1 MTETPTNIAAAPETS
16 LLADV
21 LSRVRLT
28 GALFLKGEYGAP
40 WALES
45 PASHDLMAML
55 APGAERL
62 IVFHIVTEGRM
73 WVEAEGTRVELRA
86 GDMGILPAAHRHA
99 MGSLLPCAPRP
110 IGELLPPAP
119 WPDIPTCRLEGGGEP
134 TRVVCGYFRC
144 DEPLFNGLLRQ
155 LPPVFG
161 VRPGGPT
168 LDWMMAT
175 VGYALH
181 RGAQPGEDALT
192 ARLPELLLVEAL
204 RLHAEQSARPDGWLA
219 AIRDPVVGRALA
231 LLHRDP
237 GHSWTVPELARLA
250 ATSRSVLG
258 ERFAQLLGISPMQYL
273 AGWRMQI
280 AADLLRTTR
289 LKMHEIAE
297 RSGYGSEVAFSR
309 AFSRHLGVAP
319 GALRRAQD

>member
-1 MTETPTNIAAAPETS
+1 
-16 LLADV
+16 
-21 LSRVRLT
+21 
-28 GALFLKGEYGAP
+28 
-40 WALES
+40 
-45 PASHDLMAML
+45 
-55 APGAERL
+55 
-62 IVFHIVTEGRM
+62 
-73 WVEAEGTRVELRA
+73 
-86 GDMGILPAAHRHA
+86 
-99 MGSLLPCAPRP
+99 
-110 IGELLPPAP
+110 
-119 WPDIPTCRLEGGGEP
+119 
-134 TRVVCGYFRC
+134 
-144 DEPLFNGLLRQ
+144 
-155 LPPVFG
+155 
-161 VRPGGPT
+161 
-168 LDWMMAT
+168 MAT

>member
-1 MTETPTNIAAAPETS
+1 MSTHSAAPDTIRI
-16 LLADV
+16 AV
-21 LSRVRLT
+21 
-28 GALFLKGEYGAP
+28 A
-40 WALES
+40 
-45 PASHDLMAML
+45 
-55 APGAERL
+55 
-62 IVFHIVTEGRM
+62 
-73 WVEAEGTRVELRA
+73 
-86 GDMGILPAAHRHA
+86 
-99 MGSLLPCAPRP
+99 
-110 IGELLPPAP
+110 
-119 WPDIPTCRLEGGGEP
+119 
-134 TRVVCGYFRC
+134 
-144 DEPLFNGLLRQ
+144 Q
-155 LPPVFG
+155 LNP
-161 VRPGGPT
+161 
-168 LDWMMAT
+168 T
-175 VGYALH
+175 VGDIAGNL
-181 RGAQPGEDALT
+181 AM
-192 ARLPELLLVEAL
+192 ARA
-204 RLHAEQSARPDGWLA
+204 ATIGFGTYIISATTPFR
-219 AIRDPVVGRALA
+219 REHLA